1 MNFWTNQLQNK
12 PFLHDKIEFEIADG
26 SFDAFTSKKINTTY
40 NFLTVKE
47 KKNYI
52 QSLQNFTEKTI
63 LNYKKNF
70 RELNTSLIKLEKFRS
85 NLILRYSKKKKFDF
99 KKELKQLVNEIIIYG
114 IIPFFFQNMRVML
127 LLEKNF

>member
-47 KKNYI
+47 KKITYRVFKTLLKR
-52 QSLQNFTEKTI
+52 QS
-63 LNYKKNF
+63 
-70 RELNTSLIKLEKFRS
+70 
-85 NLILRYSKKKKFDF
+85 
-99 KKELKQLVNEIIIYG
+99 
-114 IIPFFFQNMRVML
+114 
-127 LLEKNF
+127 